1 MNKLLFITTSTLAA
15 NPRLVKA
22 FETLKDNYHCEVIC
36 FFQQDWSKQLSLQ
49 IEERNPDVTF
59 YKINRREAIFNTLL
73 SKLIHKIA
81 NLLTPL
87 LKHKLWVAAYA
98 SHDKTFQLERLAK
111 KITKQRN
118 YHAILAHNLG
128 AFYPAFK
135 ALSKI
140 CRLHLDIEDFHPGE
154 TPYFNSKY
162 EIQNRIL
169 LMNTLLKKA
178 DHISYAAPL
187 IMKECFKLFEKP
199 EVIKSKSTV
208 VNNCFSQKEFQFKAN
223 NSRKIK
229 FVWFSQNIAK
239 GRGLETII
247 PILSEFSSKL
257 ELHLIGNLYEDFKVE
272 ALSNFEH
279 FISVHPPQPQKNLNL
294 MLADYDVGLAIEVES
309 NDYNR
314 QICLTNKIWTYLQS
328 GLYILATNTPAQAK
342 FMTSHPK
349 NGIMTDF
356 TAKDLRIKIKS
367 ILYTQIEIRNQKLER
382 FNYAKQSSWEVEQTK
397 FKKIIVDEKSLNS

>member
-49 IEERNPDVTF
+49 IEERNPNVTF
-59 YKINRREAIFNTLL
+59 YKINRKEAIFSTLL

-81 NLLTPL
+81 NLVTPI

-98 SHDKTFQLERLAK
+98 SHDKTFQIERLAK
-111 KITKQRN
+111 KITKQTD
-118 YHAILAHNLG
+118 YHTILAHNLG
-128 AFYPAFK
+128 AFYPAIK
-135 ALSKI
+135 ALSKK

-154 TPYFNSKY
+154 QPYFNPKY
-162 EIQNRIL
+162 EIENRIVVMQKL
-169 LMNTLLKKA
+169 LHCASQIT
-178 DHISYAAPL
+178 YASPL
-187 IMKECFKLFEKP
+187 IMKACLDLFDYSDSLNVKSY
-199 EVIKSKSTV
+199 VI
-208 VNNCFSQKEFQFKAN
+208 NNCFSQDEFQFKES
-223 NSRKIK
+223 NSKKIK

-247 PILSEFSSKL
+247 PILSEFSSEL

-272 ALSNFEH
+272 VISNYEH
-279 FISVHPPQPQKNLNL
+279 FIIAHLPQPQKKLNL
-294 MLADYDVGLAIEVES
+294 MLADYDVGLALEPGKDLNNNLALS
-309 NDYNR
+309 
-314 QICLTNKIWTYLQS
+314 NKIFSYLQS

-349 NGIMTDF
+349 NGMMTDF